1 MKKVLK
7 TTIIIPAGGIG
18 KRFGADRPKQ
28 FIEFVGVPIIVQT
41 IRLFDSID
49 EVESIVIPVHNEW
62 YTFTKEL
69 VEKYSLS
76 KVKDIIIGGTE
87 RQHSVHNALHTKSVE
102 AADLILVH
110 DAVRPFC
117 SPKLV
122 RTIIETAEETG
133 AAIPAINAR
142 ETVKEVSKKGMVVKT
157 LDRSKLAL
165 IQTPQGY
172 WNDIIRNAYDN
183 AAKAGFIGSDSAAL
197 VEFLGY
203 KVTVVEGEDSN
214 IKITTPFDY
223 KVGQL
228 IFEHNKSNNS

>member
-1 MKKVLK
+1 MK
-7 TTIIIPAGGIG
+7 TTIIIPAGGVG
-18 KRFGADRPKQ
+18 KRFGSDRPKQ
-28 FIEFVGVPIIVQT
+28 FVDFAGVPLIVHT
-41 IRLFDSID
+41 IKLFDSID
-49 EVESIVIPVHNEW
+49 EADSIVIPVHSEW
-62 YTFTKEL
+62 YTYTKEL
-69 VEKYSLS
+69 VAKYELT
-76 KVKDIIIGGTE
+76 KVKDIIIGGIE
-87 RQHSVHNALHTKSVE
+87 RQDSVHNALHTKSVE
-102 AADLILVH
+102 DADIILVH

-117 SPKLV
+117 TPALV
-122 RTIIETAEETG
+122 RKIIETADETG
-133 AAIPAINAR
+133 AAIPIIAPK
-142 ETVKEVSKKGMVVKT
+142 ETVKEISKKSMVVKT

-183 AAKAGFIGSDSAAL
+183 ARKAGFVGSDSASL

-228 IFEHNKSNNS
+228 IFEDMKN